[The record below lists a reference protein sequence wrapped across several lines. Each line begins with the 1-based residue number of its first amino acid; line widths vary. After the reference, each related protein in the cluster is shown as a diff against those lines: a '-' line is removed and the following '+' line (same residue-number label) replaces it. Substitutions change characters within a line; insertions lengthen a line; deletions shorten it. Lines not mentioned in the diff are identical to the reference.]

1 MMRRP
6 ASRNGRQQ
14 SGRGFTLVEML
25 VTLTLMSMIAAVL
38 WQAMQQVARVER
50 LLQRSGASSQLD
62 LVRREWVRSLIRAS
76 LEEQVGAPRQF
87 VGDALNLRLVSSES
101 VALQGLA
108 GRPVQLK
115 IESDARGGRQRLLLV
130 PAPDGEARVDEP
142 VPVEL
147 LSWQGT
153 EARFRYLSPSGAWSD
168 VWPIPNTAAELSA
181 AVNDSNI
188 RRAALLAM
196 PRLPQ
201 AVWID
206 LGADVGGPM
215 VTEISTT
222 APGRGRLVQWENQ

>member
-1 MMRRP
+1 MRRTG
-6 ASRNGRQQ
+6 SSVRQR
-14 SGRGFTLVEML
+14 GARRGFTLVEML

-87 VGDALNLRLVSSES
+87 VGDAQSLRLISSES
-101 VALQGLA
+101 VALPGLA

-115 IESDARGGRQRLLLV
+115 IEPDARSGRQRLLLV
-130 PAPDGEARVDEP
+130 PAPDGEARLDEP

-147 LSWQGT
+147 LSWPGT

-181 AVNDSNI
+181 AASDLDI
-188 RRAALLAM
+188 QKAALLAM
-196 PRLPQ
+196 PRLPK

-206 LGADVGGPM
+206 FGAEVGGPM

-222 APGRGRLVQWENQ
+222 APGRGRLAQWENQ

>member
-1 MMRRP
+1 MIPRKRGP
-6 ASRNGRQQ
+6 GLRLGTS
-14 SGRGFTLVEML
+14 RGFTLVEML

-87 VGDALNLRLVSSES
+87 VGDAQNLRLVSSES
-101 VALQGLA
+101 MALAGLA

-115 IESDARGGRQRLLLV
+115 LEADARSGRQRLMLV
-130 PAPDGEARVDEP
+130 PTPDDDARLDEP
-142 VPVEL
+142 APVEL
-147 LSWQGT
+147 LSWQGS
-153 EARFRYLSPSGAWSD
+153 EARFRYLSPSGVWSD
-168 VWPIPNTAAELSA
+168 IWPIPSTAAELSA
-181 AVNDSNI
+181 AATDTDV
-188 RRAALLAM
+188 RRAAMLAM
-196 PRLPQ
+196 PRLPR

-206 LGADVGGPM
+206 LGTEVGGPM

-222 APGRGRLVQWENQ
+222 SPGRGRRVQWESQ

>member
-1 MMRRP
+1 MMPRAGSGQAPRQRP
-6 ASRNGRQQ
+6 
-14 SGRGFTLVEML
+14 RGFTLVEML

-50 LLQRSGASSQLD
+50 LLQRSGASSQLE
-62 LVRREWVRSLIRAS
+62 LVRREWVRSLIRAA

-87 VGDALNLRLVSSES
+87 VGDAQNLRLVSSES

-108 GRPVQLK
+108 GRPVQLR
-115 IESDARGGRQRLLLV
+115 IEADTRGDRQRLLLV
-130 PAPDGEARVDEP
+130 PVPDGDARVDEP

-147 LSWQGT
+147 LSWQGSD
-153 EARFRYLSPSGAWSD
+153 ARFRYLSPTGAWSD

-181 AVNDSNI
+181 AASDPDI

-196 PRLPQ
+196 PRLPR

-206 LGADVGGPM
+206 FGAEVGGPM
-215 VTEISTT
+215 LTEISTT
-222 APGRGRLVQWENQ
+222 APGRGRLAQWENQ

>member
-1 MMRRP
+1 MRLRAGSRRRARHRP
-6 ASRNGRQQ
+6 L
-14 SGRGFTLVEML
+14 GFTLVEML

-38 WQAMQQVARVER
+38 WQAMHQVARVER

-62 LVRREWVRSLIRAS
+62 LVRREWVRSLIRAA

-87 VGDALNLRLVSSES
+87 VGDDLNLRLVSSES
-101 VALQGLA
+101 IALPGLA

-115 IESDARGGRQRLLLV
+115 IEADTRSDRLRLLLV
-130 PAPDGEARVDEP
+130 PAPDGEARVEEP
-142 VPVEL
+142 APVEL

-153 EARFRYLSPSGAWSD
+153 EARFRYLSPSGVWSN

-181 AVNDSNI
+181 AASDFDI
-188 RRAALLAM
+188 RRSALLAM
-196 PRLPQ
+196 PRLPK

-206 LGADVGGPM
+206 LGAEVGGPL

-222 APGRGRLVQWENQ
+222 SPGRGRLIQWENQ